1 MGDDITI
8 GVTEIVNNIEVTAQP
23 NDQIVDLSVIDNT
36 DVVTLNIT
44 PTVIEINVN
53 KGSSYAKWGDILGTL
68 SDQTDLQSALDLK
81 ANLVDGK
88 VPASELPSYVD
99 DIIEVANYA
108 ALPTTGETG
117 KIYVTLNNN
126 KIYRWSG
133 SIYIEIAAN
142 NAVWG
147 SITGTLGSQMDLQSA
162 LNAKVPYTGANADLN
177 LGSYDLKTSK
187 VWLYDNPNSAFG
199 SLELTD
205 GVLHFEDVDGHSM
218 VTFEDGYLTIA
229 NASTI
234 RALLDV
240 SNLTA
245 NRDFAFPNSSGTL
258 ALTSQLHNA
267 VTLGTANGLSLS
279 TQVLSLG
286 LASSSTNGSL
296 SSTDWNTFN
305 SKQSALGYTA
315 ANDANVVHKTGD
327 ETIAGVKTFSSSLVL
342 NSSLN
347 ITSGAYNII
356 YNPSNSTYWQ
366 TYVDSSSVFNFGFNG
381 TNVKASLT
389 NLGNFTANSFIKSGG
404 TSLQFLK
411 ADGSVDS
418 STYLTSLSG
427 AVLTTTDQNVAG
439 IKNFTESIKIQDDIY
454 LYKESSYTI
463 KSGYTTVTA
472 DALDSLV
479 IAPSSTKQ
487 GILSF
492 TNLTAP
498 KRFYFPNTEGTI
510 ALTSDLHNAVT
521 IGTANGLSLS
531 TQALS
536 LALAS
541 TSTTGALS
549 STDWNTFNGKQNA
562 LTNPITGT
570 GTTNYLSKFTGS
582 TALGNSLIYDNGTNV
597 GIGTASPS
605 GKLHISNSANSTF
618 LYSDGAGTGYSF
630 ADIRNTGAR
639 LVYGIENS
647 TGSTSFTG
655 ALPYSSYI
663 GSFATGT
670 AFGIVSG
677 GSLSTTFLSN
687 GNVGIGTTSPSEKLS
702 VIGGNI
708 QLGAGYKLQ
717 YSSTA
722 YMTPENNVSGAE
734 IATGGILTIKTG
746 GTTERVRVDAS
757 GNVGIGTTSPTDGK
771 LQVAGSS
778 QLGNTIAQTYFGVG
792 AAATKVTS
800 NGAYTIGVDAADGST
815 ERMRITSLGTVG
827 INTTYSNAVY
837 KLVAKTGT
845 DSNIAFG
852 IQGGEASIES
862 FNDAVNAGRPLRFY
876 GDNLQ
881 YYTSGSERMRI
892 TSGGNVG
899 IGTTSP
905 VVKLEVNSDNVAAR
919 FISTTNQVPVSLYN
933 NANSVCTIG
942 FKGSTTTN
950 DYVVRLGA
958 NGNDLVS
965 YTNDTE
971 RMRITSGGSVIVNN
985 LGTGLVYSNAGALT
999 STNPSDSRL
1008 KDDITD
1014 LQYGLNEILKLRP
1027 VTYNWKD
1034 DKINQGKQFGFIA
1047 QEVQVVMP
1055 ELVKE
1060 FETEDGERLGLDK
1073 EGIYAALVNAIKEL
1087 KAEIEILKIK

>member
-68 SDQTDLQSALDLK
+68 SYQTDLQSALDLK

-177 LGSYDLKTSK
+177 LGAYDLKTSK

-218 VTFEDGYLTIA
+218 VTFEDGYFTIA

-240 SNLTA
+240 TNLTA

-286 LASSSTNGSL
+286 LASSSTNGAL
-296 SSTDWNTFN
+296 SSTDWNAFN

-315 ANDANVVHKTGD
+315 ANDSNVVHKTGD

-404 TSLQFLK
+404 TSSQFLK

-463 KSGYTTVTA
+463 KAGYTTVTA

-521 IGTANGLSLS
+521 IGTANGLYLS
-531 TQALS
+531 TQVLS

-570 GTTNYLSKFTGS
+570 GTTNYLPKFTGS
-582 TALGNSLIYDNGTNV
+582 TSLGNSLIYDNGTNV
-597 GIGTASPS
+597 GIGT
-605 GKLHISNSANSTF
+605 
-618 LYSDGAGTGYSF
+618 
-630 ADIRNTGAR
+630 
-639 LVYGIENS
+639 
-647 TGSTSFTG
+647 
-655 ALPYSSYI
+655 
-663 GSFATGT
+663 
-670 AFGIVSG
+670 
-677 GSLSTTFLSN
+677 
-687 GNVGIGTTSPSEKLS
+687 TSPSSLLTLQS
-702 VIGGNI
+702 SSSGSAPIYLALNNI
-708 QLGAGYKLQ
+708 A
-717 YSSTA
+717 
-722 YMTPENNVSGAE
+722 
-734 IATGGILTIKTG
+734 GGIGVGGGLQIQSG
-746 GTTERVRVDAS
+746 GTSIAS
-757 GNVGIGTTSPTDGK
+757 LDW
-771 LQVAGSS
+771 L
-778 QLGNTIAQTYFGVG
+778 Y
-792 AAATKVTS
+792 
-800 NGAYTIGVDAADGST
+800 DGSVFNS
-815 ERMRITSLGTVG
+815 SLSSFG
-827 INTTYSNAVY
+827 N
-837 KLVAKTGT
+837 LLFKT
-845 DSNIAFG
+845 N
-852 IQGGEASIES
+852 
-862 FNDAVNAGRPLRFY
+862 
-876 GDNLQ
+876 
-881 YYTSGSERMRI
+881 GSTERMRI

-905 VVKLEVNSDNVAAR
+905 DNHKLQITASSAKIYLQSSVDGSALDFGSYGITSAYPQTRLSMIDDGFYGAHML
-919 FISTTNQVPVSLYN
+919 FSTKPTGASTN
-933 NANSVCTIG
+933 A
-942 FKGSTTTN
+942 
-950 DYVVRLGA
+950 
-958 NGNDLVS
+958 LV
-965 YTNDTE
+965 E
-971 RMRITSGGSVIVNN
+971 RMRITSGGNVLIGTTSVIGNGLFQVKTGGYYNVAN
-985 LGTGLVYSNAGALT
+985 FQNGTSDAGYGIQFFNVASSVVGSITWTNVMT
-999 STNPSDSRL
+999 SYNITSDYRL
-1008 KDDITD
+1008 KEDFKDYSGLD
-1014 LQYGLNEILKLRP
+1014 LISKIK
-1027 VTYNWKD
+1027 TYDYKWKD
-1034 DKINQGKQFGFIA
+1034 SQDRMFGVKA
-1047 QEVQVVMP
+1047 HELQEVIPYAVTGEKDAEQMQSVDYSK
-1055 ELVKE
+1055 LVP
-1060 FETEDGERLGLDK
+1060 
-1073 EGIYAALVNAIKEL
+1073 ILVQAIQEL
-1087 KAEIEILKIK
+1087 KAEIEILKTK